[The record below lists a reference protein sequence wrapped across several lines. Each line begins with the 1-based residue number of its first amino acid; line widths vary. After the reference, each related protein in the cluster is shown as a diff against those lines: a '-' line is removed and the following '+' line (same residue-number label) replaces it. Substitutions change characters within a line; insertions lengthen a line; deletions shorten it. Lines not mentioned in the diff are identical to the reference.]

1 MDRNEDQRGEGIKS
15 EWNYRSARTVNT
27 SYSALQATEWQRL
40 LQRDLEKN
48 QAGSSEYVF
57 QVLPLVTQE
66 QS

>member
-1 MDRNEDQRGEGIKS
+1 MDRNEDQLGEGIKS
-15 EWNYRSARTVNT
+15 EWNYSSARTVNT
-27 SYSALQATEWQRL
+27 SYSALQATEWQWL

-57 QVLPLVTQE
+57 LVLPLVTQE